1 MSFPN
6 SSAEGGSAQ
15 VEPKWPTNTSRSRQ
29 TIQLQIC
36 ILETGRDP
44 SVAESSYAS
53 EQCGVVGWSSE
64 VTFKFKIRGDFRG
77 QVLKTNSKCSFQVD
91 LQATK
96 PFLC

>member
-44 SVAESSYAS
+44 SVAESSFAS
-53 EQCGVVGWSSE
+53 EQCGVVGSSSD
-64 VTFKFKIRGDFRG
+64 VTVKFKIRGDFRG
-77 QVLKTNSKCSFQVD
+77 QVLKTIPSAAFRSTQP
-91 LQATK
+91 TK